1 MRCSVCWRSAVLPLS
16 SSDDLCS
23 STARRAASP
32 YSPAPASRNHC
43 PPLRLHIQEA
53 ASKDEGQYWVEAA
66 LFAGG
71 SSRGLPV
78 SHTNRPFGMLQAH

>member
-32 YSPAPASRNHC
+32 YSPAPPTTSLAYS
-43 PPLRLHIQEA
+43 
-53 ASKDEGQYWVEAA
+53 
-66 LFAGG
+66 GG
-71 SSRGLPV
+71 SQQKMRDSTGSKQLY
-78 SHTNRPFGMLQAH
+78 LQGAPPEDSLSLIQIEHLACYRHID